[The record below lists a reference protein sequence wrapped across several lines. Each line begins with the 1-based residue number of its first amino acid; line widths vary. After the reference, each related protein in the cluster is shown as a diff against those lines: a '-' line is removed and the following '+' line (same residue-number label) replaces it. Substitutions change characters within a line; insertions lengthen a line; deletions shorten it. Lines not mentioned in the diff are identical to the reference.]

1 MALETT
7 ELNQIAVLWAFVGS
21 DDNGE
26 ATVSAGVEINVRWVE
41 STKQAATARSTPTAS
56 DVTVVVDRDIAI
68 DSIMRLGRRSAV
80 PAVPTDLYR
89 VVNLNKTP
97 DLKAR
102 AYRREVSLQ
111 RFKDA
116 LPTIV

>member
-56 DVTVVVDRDIAI
+56 DVTVVVDRDIAV
-68 DSIMRLGRRSAV
+68 DSIMRLGRLS
-80 PAVPTDLYR
+80 AVPTDLYR